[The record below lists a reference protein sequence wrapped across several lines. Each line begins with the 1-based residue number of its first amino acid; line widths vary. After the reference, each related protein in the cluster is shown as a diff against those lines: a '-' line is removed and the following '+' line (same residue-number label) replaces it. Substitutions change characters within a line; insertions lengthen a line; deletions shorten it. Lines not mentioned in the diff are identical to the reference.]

1 MTPWFLSCARYRL
14 QAWRLPSILALV
26 ALAFSAG
33 AWAQGI
39 ESIVA
44 PGKLIQ
50 GHVKWEDD
58 CKQCHVKFDRAAQNG
73 LCMDCHKEVRADVRN
88 KTGFHGKN
96 KPQDCHDCHT
106 EHKGRDARIVVL
118 DPKQFDHALT
128 NYALLGKHQKAE
140 CVKCHVAGKKYRSAA
155 HQCSACHKKDD
166 VHKGDLG
173 AKCESCHK
181 ESSWKEAKFDH
192 DTARFA
198 LTGKHVD
205 VKCAECHKNTAYRET
220 PRSCFGCH
228 QKIDEQKGHKGQFG
242 EKCDTCHG
250 TKLWKSLHFNHDTDT
265 KYALRGKHSSTKCT
279 DCHTGKLYLAVK
291 LSRECDT
298 CHSKDDKHKE
308 SLGKDC
314 ASCHN
319 EKNWKESPKFDHAAS
334 KFPLLGKHIKT
345 ECKECHKSAMF
356 KEAPSDCLTCHKKD
370 DKHKGTLGENCAL
383 CHSEK
388 AWKDTQGR
396 FAHDKTKFVLRNAH
410 AKATVKCEA
419 CHKDLSSFRKTPIE
433 CFSCHQKDD
442 KHEGQQGKSCEKCH
456 TDRDWKV
463 PGFDHGLTRFP
474 LLGKHVPVACAKCHT
489 TARFKDAKTA
499 CVACHAKDDKHKK
512 GLGPDCG
519 QCHNARTW
527 KDWKFDHDRL
537 TKFILDG
544 KHKTT
549 ACGLCHIRP
558 TESQVAATS
567 SECFSC
573 HAKDDVHQAGFGRRC
588 QQCHLTSSFKSLKQ
602 KSPAQDGSTGS
613 AQPALQ
619 ERIAVR
625 PSPLFP
631 RSPS

>member
-334 KFPLLGKHIKT
+334 KCPLLGKHIKT

>member
-345 ECKECHKSAMF
+345 ECKECHNSAMF

>member
-456 TDRDWKV
+456 
-463 PGFDHGLTRFP
+463 
-474 LLGKHVPVACAKCHT
+474 
-489 TARFKDAKTA
+489 
-499 CVACHAKDDKHKK
+499 
-512 GLGPDCG
+512 
-519 QCHNARTW
+519 NARTW

>member
-356 KEAPSDCLTCHKKD
+356 KEAPSD
-370 DKHKGTLGENCAL
+370 
-383 CHSEK
+383 
-388 AWKDTQGR
+388 
-396 FAHDKTKFVLRNAH
+396 
-410 AKATVKCEA
+410 
-419 CHKDLSSFRKTPIE
+419 
-433 CFSCHQKDD
+433 
-442 KHEGQQGKSCEKCH
+442 
-456 TDRDWKV
+456 
-463 PGFDHGLTRFP
+463 
-474 LLGKHVPVACAKCHT
+474 
-489 TARFKDAKTA
+489 
-499 CVACHAKDDKHKK
+499 
-512 GLGPDCG
+512 
-519 QCHNARTW
+519 
-527 KDWKFDHDRL
+527 
-537 TKFILDG
+537 
-544 KHKTT
+544 
-549 ACGLCHIRP
+549 
-558 TESQVAATS
+558 
-567 SECFSC
+567 
-573 HAKDDVHQAGFGRRC
+573 
-588 QQCHLTSSFKSLKQ
+588 
-602 KSPAQDGSTGS
+602 
-613 AQPALQ
+613 
-619 ERIAVR
+619 
-625 PSPLFP
+625 
-631 RSPS
+631 